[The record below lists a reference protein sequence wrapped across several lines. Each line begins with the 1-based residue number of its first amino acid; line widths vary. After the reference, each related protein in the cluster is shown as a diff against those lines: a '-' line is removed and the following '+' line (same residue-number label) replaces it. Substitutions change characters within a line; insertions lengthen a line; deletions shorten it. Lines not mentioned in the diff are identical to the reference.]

1 MVINYLDVKRIAIA
15 PNETDAILI
24 IDADTVLPF
33 PIALQ
38 NFKLIP
44 WKDCKIPQYMRSV

>member
-1 MVINYLDVKRIAIA
+1 VVVNYLDVKRIAIA

-33 PIALQ
+33 PSALQ

-44 WKDCKIPQYMRSV
+44 WKDCQITQNMRSV